1 MAVVG
6 PHTERVK
13 RSAQSY
19 ERLEEFQ
26 RVHLIL
32 RSEKPDDEIGAQVQD
47 SALPDLMENVSEAFA
62 IYWQHMVV
70 TVDST
75 LTFDATLHST
85 GSDLAANTRG
95 RSWKRDVA
103 NAREHLRQSLPLD
116 WAVEET
122 AEQRSV

>member
-6 PHTERVK
+6 LHTERAKQPV
-13 RSAQSY
+13 QSY
-19 ERLEEFQ
+19 NRLEEFQ

-32 RSEKPDDEIGAQVQD
+32 RCEKTDDEIGAQVQD
-47 SALPDLMENVSEAFA
+47 SALLGLMENVSEAFA

-75 LTFDATLHST
+75 PTFDATLHST
-85 GSDLAANTRG
+85 GSDLAVNTRG
-95 RSWKRDVA
+95 RSWRRDVA

-116 WAVEET
+116 WVVEET
-122 AEQRSV
+122 AES

>member
-1 MAVVG
+1 MAMVSQ
-6 PHTERVK
+6 HTERAK
-13 RSAQSY
+13 RPAQWY
-19 ERLEEFQ
+19 DRLEESQ

-32 RSEKPDDEIGAQVQD
+32 RPEKTNDEIGAQVQD

-75 LTFDATLHST
+75 PIFDATLHST
-85 GSDLAANTRG
+85 ESDLAVNTRG
-95 RSWKRDVA
+95 RSWRRDVA

-116 WAVEET
+116 WVVEET
-122 AEQRSV
+122 AEQRSP

>member
-1 MAVVG
+1 MVG
-6 PHTERVK
+6 PHTERAK
-13 RSAQSY
+13 RPAQSY
-19 ERLEEFQ
+19 DRLEEFQ

-32 RSEKPDDEIGAQVQD
+32 KSEKIDDEIAAQVQD

-62 IYWQHMVV
+62 IYCQHMVV

-95 RSWKRDVA
+95 RSQKRDVA

-116 WAVEET
+116 WVVEET
-122 AEQRSV
+122 AEQRSP

>member
-1 MAVVG
+1 MVG
-6 PHTERVK
+6 PHTERAK
-13 RSAQSY
+13 RPAQSY
-19 ERLEEFQ
+19 SRLEEFQ

-32 RSEKPDDEIGAQVQD
+32 KSEKIDDEIGAQVQD

-95 RSWKRDVA
+95 RSRKRDVA

-122 AEQRSV
+122 AEQRSL